1 MQRILILT
9 LTILFLLFCGGVA
22 SAQTAVF
29 VSASAADDS
38 GSGQTWETA
47 KRTLAGAL
55 AVAGGNAHIYVMAGE
70 YAVAAELTIPS
81 GVTVMG
87 GFATTSTGTDTS
99 QRQWPGANSQWTD
112 LTRCTVLDGGM
123 AHRVATVSAGGTL
136 ESCIVRHGK
145 TSANGGG
152 LLVDGG
158 TVSHCVITR
167 CMAHSPVAGTPS
179 KGGGV
184 YVQNNGSLL
193 NCVVCF
199 NRADNGYGVA
209 GASGNAINNTIV
221 QNYATDCG
229 TLTDYDNNVY
239 QTVVIGSQCWMREN
253 LRVTHYSDGTE
264 VAAGEQTSSST
275 AYYYNPGTSASETGT
290 FGLLYNLRAAR
301 RASQDTY
308 TDNNPSGMQGICPA
322 GWHLPSNAEF
332 EQMVNFLSHNTQ
344 NLCQNNTANVGK
356 SLASTQNWQTSNTSC
371 AVGNN
376 LSDNNLS
383 LFAAQPAGYYDGAFQ
398 SLYTEC
404 RFWTASRNGTTNS
417 QCVYRGLNYNGATF
431 LYDYMTQE
439 KGCSV
444 RCVKN

>member
-38 GSGQTWETA
+38 GSGQTWATA

-55 AVAGGNAHIYVMAGE
+55 AVAGNDAHIYVRVGE
-70 YAVAAELTIPS
+70 YDVTAELNIPA
-81 GVTVMG
+81 GVTITG
-87 GFATTSTGTDTS
+87 GYLLNSTDTS
-99 QRQWPGANSQWTD
+99 ESQRRSPGINYTWRDASK
-112 LTRCTVLDGGM
+112 CTILSGSNT
-123 AHRVATVSAGGTL
+123 HRIATVHGTL
-136 ESCIVRHGK
+136 EGCVVRHGR
-145 TSANGGG
+145 TAGNGGG
-152 LLVDGG
+152 LYIDGG
-158 TVSHCVITR
+158 TVIHCVISNCT
-167 CMAHSPVAGTPS
+167 AHNDDNNVEA
-179 KGGGV
+179 KGGGA
-184 YVQNNGSLL
+184 YIINNGSLL

-209 GASGNAINNTIV
+209 GASGNAINNTII
-221 QNYATDCG
+221 QNYATDCD
-229 TLTDYDNNVY
+229 TLIDYDNNVY

-253 LRVTHYSDGTE
+253 LRVTHYADGTA

-275 AYYYNPGTSASETGT
+275 AYYYNPGTSAYETEI

-308 TDNNPSGMQGICPA
+308 TDNNPSGMQGICPN

-356 SLASTQNWQTSNTSC
+356 SLASNQNWQTSSTNC

-383 LFAAQPAGYYDGAFQ
+383 LFTAQPAGYYDGAFQ

-404 RFWTASRNGTTNS
+404 RFWTASRNGSTSS
-417 QCVYRGLNYNGATF
+417 QCVYRGLNYNGATL
-431 LYDYMTQE
+431 LYDNMTQE